1 MQYYTASIRNHIQ
14 ASKVVW
20 KLQKDCPC
28 CYIVESRYFL
38 VISVPQFCSLPLT
51 ANTSKKANPCSQVVL
66 LPAKF
71 ACLFHI
77 VRHVQIVL
85 VGCLN
90 WESVE
95 DQSLVKVSGIQA
107 SPDKKKTC
115 LRWASASLYC
125 LEVDVVTLCSATSM
139 WMVWVQTTGSMSI
152 NFLRWWKR
160 LLLRLQK
167 LKSGIYLEGWTPIS
181 TSPSR
186 STRATPR
193 LYAMFPSFC
202 SESNVYPCQSKNRAT
217 IIISSH

>member
-95 DQSLVKVSGIQA
+95 AQSLVKVSCIQA
-107 SPDKKKTC
+107 SPDKKN
-115 LRWASASLYC
+115 LSSLG
-125 LEVDVVTLCSATSM
+125 VG
-139 WMVWVQTTGSMSI
+139 QP
-152 NFLRWWKR
+152 
-160 LLLRLQK
+160 LLLGSRYRHTVQCHEHVDGLGSNHGLDEHQFPAVMEATAFK
-167 LKSGIYLEGWTPIS
+167 TSKAEIWHLSRGLNSNFNLALKIYSIYS
-181 TSPSR
+181 TTLRHVP
-186 STRATPR
+186 
-193 LYAMFPSFC
+193 
-202 SESNVYPCQSKNRAT
+202 
-217 IIISSH
+217 